1 MYVGV
6 CVLLLKLISSFIT
19 FRSAQCGG
27 QKDDPSSSPER
38 EGRGGGGE
46 GWMTDGQTGAEPLNN
61 SDDKW
66 GELIKYS

>member
-1 MYVGV
+1 MCVGV

-19 FRSAQCGG
+19 FRSLVCGG

-38 EGRGGGGE
+38 EGGGRGGGG
-46 GWMTDGQTGAEPLNN
+46 MTDGQTRAEPLNN

-66 GELIKYS
+66 GKLIKYS